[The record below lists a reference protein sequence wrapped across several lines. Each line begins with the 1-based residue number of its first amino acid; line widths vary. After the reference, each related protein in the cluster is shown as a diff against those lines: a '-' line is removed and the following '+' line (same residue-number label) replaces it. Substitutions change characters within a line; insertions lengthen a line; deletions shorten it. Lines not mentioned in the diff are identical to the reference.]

1 MARGPVW
8 IEAYEQYLLRKNV
21 CEKSELERLSV
32 CTGSRLRRSCI
43 RLGAQVLPAVHVNI
57 IQVTGNVG
65 GSLLRETLL
74 KKGFPQQTSRNTAGS
89 FHNSMTSVYLNWCTE
104 VFCILVR

>member
-1 MARGPVW
+1 MA
-8 IEAYEQYLLRKNV
+8 
-21 CEKSELERLSV
+21 
-32 CTGSRLRRSCI
+32 SRLRRSCI

-74 KKGFPQQTSRNTAGS
+74 KKGLGKNFPQKVFSQQTSRNTAGS
-89 FHNSMTSVYLNWCTE
+89 FHNSMTFVYLNWCTE

>member
-1 MARGPVW
+1 MA
-8 IEAYEQYLLRKNV
+8 
-21 CEKSELERLSV
+21 
-32 CTGSRLRRSCI
+32 SRLRRSCI

-74 KKGFPQQTSRNTAGS
+74 KKGSPSNELTPKS
-89 FHNSMTSVYLNWCTE
+89 
-104 VFCILVR
+104 